1 VSQPQRIAFD
11 LPGDGRLEGLN
22 REVAQLIAR
31 DVDVALAALPERR
44 HAEVARDLVRRLVT
58 VEAQLL
64 TGAVVEALGRRLRT
78 RAALAG
84 LRALTPRGAAG
95 EGARPGAV

>member
-1 VSQPQRIAFD
+1 MRQPPTIAFD

-22 REVAQLIAR
+22 REVAALIAR
-31 DVDVALAALPERR
+31 DVDVALAALPEHR
-44 HAEVARDLVRRLVT
+44 HAEVVRDLVRRLVT

-84 LRALTPRGAAG
+84 LGQLSRPAGRG
-95 EGARPGAV
+95 